1 MKNILFI
8 ALTIV
13 FSGISVFFRKLA
25 VDKIH
30 PYQIQILAGLLYGT
44 LIPIWMFFMTKSS
57 ISFNFNIL
65 GNLYGVLCLL
75 SYVLSAVILGL
86 LLKTTSSVGTISI
99 LVSINPLITLL
110 FSYFFLGEEIN
121 MKKIIATILILSGV
135 VLLK

>member
-30 PYQIQILAGLLYGT
+30 PYQIQVLAGLLYGA
-44 LIPIWMFFMTKSS
+44 LIPAWVFFMTKSS
-57 ISFNFNIL
+57 INFNFNIL

-86 LLKTTSSVGTISI
+86 LLKTSASVGTISI

-121 MKKIIATILILSGV
+121 LKKIIATILILSGV
-135 VLLK
+135 ALLK

>member
-8 ALTIV
+8 ALTII

-44 LIPIWMFFMTKSS
+44 LIPMWMFFMTKSS

>member
-25 VDKIH
+25 VDRIH
-30 PYQIQILAGLLYGT
+30 PYQIQVLAGLLYGA

-57 ISFNFNIL
+57 INFNFNIL

-86 LLKTTSSVGTISI
+86 LLKTTASVGTISI

-121 MKKIIATILILSGV
+121 LKKIIATILILSGV
-135 VLLK
+135 ALLK